1 MISLK
6 NVSKIYDLLGKTF
19 VALDNVTLDIES
31 GEFVA
36 VLGESGSGKS
46 TMLNLIA
53 GLDLPS
59 EGSITV
65 NGLNVITAD
74 DKTLSAF
81 RNKTI
86 GFIFQ
91 SFHLE
96 PMRTAVDNVMV
107 PLLFANHS
115 RAKARQMALESL
127 RLVGLADKS
136 YNRTSQL
143 SAGQCQRVAVAR
155 AIVNK
160 AGILLADEPTGNL
173 DANTGR
179 GIIRILKEFNRSQ
192 GATVLLVTHDE
203 EVAGQVPR
211 HVEIK
216 NGRLVKDTG
225 RREV

>member
-19 VALDNVTLDIES
+19 VALDNVTLDIED

-127 RLVGLADKS
+127 RQVGLADKS

-179 GIIRILKEFNRSQ
+179 GITRILTEFNRSQ

-203 EVAGQVPR
+203 EVAKQAPR